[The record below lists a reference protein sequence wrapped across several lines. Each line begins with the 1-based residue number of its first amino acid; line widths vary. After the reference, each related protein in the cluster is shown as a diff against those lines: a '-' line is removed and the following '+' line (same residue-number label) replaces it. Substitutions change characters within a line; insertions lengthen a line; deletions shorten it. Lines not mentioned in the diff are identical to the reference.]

1 MVDKISPQEFYDD
14 FAANY
19 DDVLKGPKCNAQH
32 VHEAAKIFHQYNYHQ
47 GSILDIGCGTG
58 FLSQLLQGNF
68 KYTGLDISANMLEYA
83 TKRGYQ
89 TINKPIE
96 KALPEIET
104 QSYDFVFCLSSLH
117 CVEDAKTAIEHIY
130 RIARQAILI
139 SIDEA
144 TEQYI
149 KSFVVPVYEHSKIV
163 IENPIEDYFILG
175 WTSPTTGIP
184 IRTRMIYIEQKS

>member
-1 MVDKISPQEFYDD
+1 M
-14 FAANY
+14 
-19 DDVLKGPKCNAQH
+19 
-32 VHEAAKIFHQYNYHQ
+32 
-47 GSILDIGCGTG
+47 
-58 FLSQLLQGNF
+58 SQLLQGNF
-68 KYTGLDISANMLEYA
+68 EYTGIDILAKMLEYA

-89 TINKPIE
+89 TIHKPIE
-96 KALPEIET
+96 TALPEIET
-104 QSYDFVFCLSSLH
+104 NSYDFVFCLSSLH
-117 CVEDAKTAIEHIY
+117 CVEDAQTTIEHLY

-149 KSFVVPVYEHSKIV
+149 KNFVVPVYEHSKIT
-163 IENPIEDYFILG
+163 IDNAMEDYFILG